1 MSSVKMKTK
10 SAPTEEDDLGG
21 LHKHCLSCYSFKF
34 CSGGE
39 DSCEFNQCLM
49 KCGAVFHSC
58 KAIEHMEICPMIRVP
73 CLNEEF
79 GCTMEM
85 ARRNLGVHLMKCPAS
100 VVMCMAEWNRWP
112 VYSTERRRHI
122 PFQHRNPYA
131 FKGQLD
137 FDLTLRDQRMLGNLG
152 KISRKTKLT
161 LRNSLTRRYPA
172 VPIPSTIRSR
182 LPEAVENGVETNGSD
197 DLLDV
202 GDDIEFMGV
211 RRNDKALSKQM
222 KQWQDDLDERL
233 KGREKIK
240 PYWEYPELE
249 KGNIHPHCANCFAIT
264 CPKTFLDT
272 YEDDLSKFK
281 ACEVISCRWKC
292 GVKYH
297 QCKAFEHQML
307 CTTYEESDDF
317 AWMYR
322 GIKGARKESKA
333 GKEKKIQ
340 LKALEGPF
348 VGPSESNITTGNIV
362 KGKFVPDPPPFPP
375 FLLQPCRLDIKLET
389 VTRLQ
394 SKPKSMYTF
403 VCAQEFRRDEFCW
416 HSKNIHND
424 IHGGMNNWIE
434 HRCPMASHGCS
445 FASRR
450 MFPHNQNHTLVYNE
464 AAESFGVKNLS
475 IPKCLMEPPKKH
487 KPKLSD
493 LPIELLIKIFQDLDP
508 FTLCNLAVTSV
519 GMREVCCSMLD
530 EKGCVSLQWERIK
543 EGKQIRWQVAYKR
556 WFFSTALKPIKE
568 WKFGVDQVSNH
579 LKSCPYNI
587 QLKRSRKETFK
598 SANYDRLLQQ
608 MIGALR
614 FGSNSRTVN

>member
-131 FKGQLD
+131 FKGQLGRMRFLITMSVFDTINLSFLLD

-264 CPKTFLDT
+264 CSKTFLDT

-508 FTLCNLAVTSV
+508 FT
-519 GMREVCCSMLD
+519 
-530 EKGCVSLQWERIK
+530 
-543 EGKQIRWQVAYKR
+543 
-556 WFFSTALKPIKE
+556 
-568 WKFGVDQVSNH
+568 
-579 LKSCPYNI
+579 
-587 QLKRSRKETFK
+587 
-598 SANYDRLLQQ
+598 
-608 MIGALR
+608 
-614 FGSNSRTVN
+614 